1 LPIHLSEY
9 EQSDRLQRVHLDQ
22 MPQDWQGRSLK
33 AMAIQ
38 LIISKKKEA
47 PKLARQLVER
57 VNMET
62 DGVNRDDILELI
74 ETILIYKY
82 PDQTRQEIATMLRL
96 SDLKQTRVY
105 QDAHQEG
112 EQKVISLLL
121 SRKYGELPLGVQT
134 QIQSLSTEQLET
146 LAVSLLDFTS
156 IEDLVAWLQ
165 SQ

>member
-1 LPIHLSEY
+1 
-9 EQSDRLQRVHLDQ
+9 

-121 SRKYGELPLGVQT
+121 SRKYGELPLGIQT

-156 IEDLVAWLQ
+156 IEDVVAWLH

>member
-1 LPIHLSEY
+1 
-9 EQSDRLQRVHLDQ
+9 

-57 VNMET
+57 VNIET

>member
-1 LPIHLSEY
+1 
-9 EQSDRLQRVHLDQ
+9 